1 MINVTYNRRDT
12 TLTVKGHAG
21 AAPRG
26 QDLVCAAAS
35 VLAFTALAVV
45 DENKER
51 FLPAVVT
58 DADSADFRIMCNPVD
73 GQLGR
78 CRDVLDTVF
87 TGFEI
92 LAGEYPDYVRT
103 NKED

>member
-1 MINVTYNRRDT
+1 MTAKISNIARKLSYGIV
-12 TLTVKGHAG
+12 ASG
-21 AAPRG
+21 AM
-26 QDLVCAAAS
+26 AAAMP
-35 VLAFTALAVV
+35 FTALAAV
-45 DENKER
+45 DENKEW

-103 NKED
+103 TKED

>member
-1 MINVTYNRRDT
+1 
-12 TLTVKGHAG
+12 
-21 AAPRG
+21 
-26 QDLVCAAAS
+26 
-35 VLAFTALAVV
+35 
-45 DENKER
+45 
-51 FLPAVVT
+51 
-58 DADSADFRIMCNPVD
+58 VD